1 MGNAYSWCHNHNPM
15 RRERGNRDSVPNDG
29 RVEIPD
35 LSPVLL
41 VGASGCGKSTFA
53 RRHFK
58 ATEILSS
65 DQCRGIVSD
74 DENAQEATGDAFDLL
89 RYIARVRLRNGK
101 KVVVDA
107 TNVQESARKEM
118 LQLAW
123 QHHVPAVAIV
133 FLFDEAICHKRN
145 ETRPDR
151 QFGPHVVRNQTRD
164 LRRSLGNLF
173 REGFRHVYVFRSPEE
188 VETAQVHIT
197 PLWPDFK
204 HISGP
209 FDIIGDIHGCW
220 NELQELLEK
229 LGYRIAD
236 LGSRS
241 SDLPELSQIDPSSA
255 IPDPRS
261 IALRPD
267 ARWRPQTFYEV
278 SHAENRKLIF
288 LGDFVDRGPNTP
300 EVLKLAM
307 SAVATGAGYCVPG
320 NHDDKLMRKLKG
332 KEVRI
337 AHGLAQSLE
346 QLAEETEEF
355 RQSAASFIDALVS
368 HLVLDEGKLV
378 VAHAGLSED
387 MQGRASTRVR
397 DFALYGETTGE
408 TDEFGLPVRYPWA
421 AEYRG
426 KARVVYGHTPVPQ
439 PEWLNRTIN
448 IDTGCVFGGKLTA
461 LKYPEMELVSVSAH
475 EVYAESK
482 KPFLD
487 QAKTELSAQHD
498 LDDVLDLADVFGKRI
513 VSTRLR
519 GNITI
524 REENASAALEAMSR
538 FAANPKWLVYLPPTM
553 SPTETTTKEGLLEHP
568 QEGFSYFR
576 EKNVARVVC
585 EEKHMGS
592 RAVVVVC
599 RDAAVATQRFGVA
612 TGETGCI
619 YTRTGRRF
627 FENEAIE
634 RALLERVA
642 TAIGKAGLWEEL
654 STDWMVLDC
663 ELLPWSAKAQE
674 LLRKQYAP
682 VGASSVAA
690 TRATLSVLQQA
701 AAQIEGLEEL
711 LDRTAM
717 RKETAV
723 QFVDSYRRYCWSV
736 SKLEDLKLAPFHIL
750 ATEGAVHADKDHQWH
765 MHTLAHVCGEDPGVL
780 FATPYKI
787 VETEDRESVQS
798 GIDWWEELTG
808 RGGEGMV
815 MKPFQF
821 IHEGP
826 GGLVQPAVKCRG
838 REYLRIIYGPEYTL
852 PANLQRLRK
861 RGLGVKRSLAL
872 REFALG
878 IEGLERFVR
887 REPLRQVHECAFA
900 VLAMESEPVDPRL

>member
-1 MGNAYSWCHNHNPM
+1 M
-15 RRERGNRDSVPNDG
+15 RRERGTREHAPSDG
-29 RVEIPD
+29 RLEIPD
-35 LSPVLL
+35 LSLVLL

-53 RRHFK
+53 RTHFK
-58 ATEILSS
+58 ATEVVSS

-74 DENAQEATGDAFDLL
+74 DENAQDATTDAFDLL
-89 RYIARVRLRNGK
+89 RYIARIRLRNGK

-107 TNVQESARKEM
+107 TNVQEAARKEM

-133 FLFDEAICHKRN
+133 FLFDEAICQERN
-145 ETRPDR
+145 STRPDR
-151 QFGPHVVRNQTRD
+151 QFGPHVIRNQTRD

-173 REGFRHVYVFRSPEE
+173 REGFRHVYVLRSPQE
-188 VETAQVHIT
+188 VEAAQIITT

-204 HISGP
+204 HIHGP

-220 NELQELLEK
+220 DELQELLGK
-229 LGYRIAD
+229 LGYTIAD
-236 LGSRS
+236 LGSRI
-241 SDLPELSQIDPSSA
+241 SDLPEVQSAASEDRVDATDTPDPRSA

-261 IALRPD
+261 QGLRPD
-267 ARWRPQTFYEV
+267 SRWRPETFFQV
-278 SHAENRKLIF
+278 VHPENRKLIF
-288 LGDFVDRGPNTP
+288 LGDLVDRGPNTP
-300 EVLKLAM
+300 QVLKLVM
-307 SAVATGAGYCVPG
+307 SAVATGVGYAVPG

-332 KEVRI
+332 KDVRV
-337 AHGLAQSLE
+337 AHGMAQSLE
-346 QLAEETEEF
+346 QLDLEPEGFKEGVAHF
-355 RQSAASFIDALVS
+355 LDALVS
-368 HLVLDEGKLV
+368 HLILDDGKLV
-378 VAHAGLSED
+378 VAHAGMNEEL
-387 MQGRASTRVR
+387 QGRASSRVR

-426 KARVVYGHTPVPQ
+426 KPRVVYGHTPVPE

-448 IDTGCVFGGKLTA
+448 LDTGCVFGGKLTA
-461 LKYPEMELVSVSAH
+461 LRYPEMELVSVQAR

-482 KPFLD
+482 KPFLEV
-487 QAKTELSAQHD
+487 KTELSAQQE
-498 LDDVLDLADVFGKRI
+498 LDDVLDLEDVFGKRI

-553 SPTETTTKEGLLEHP
+553 SPTETTLREGLLEHP
-568 QEGFSYFR
+568 QEGFVYFR
-576 EKNVARVVC
+576 ENAVDKVIC

-599 RDAAVATQRFGVA
+599 KDSRAAKERFGIA
-612 TGETGCI
+612 GQETGCI

-627 FENEAIE
+627 FDNASIEAE
-634 RALLERVA
+634 LLGRVA
-642 TAIGKAGLWEEL
+642 SAVCKAGLWDEL
-654 STDWMVLDC
+654 STDWLVLDC
-663 ELLPWSAKAQE
+663 ELMPWSAKAQE

-682 VGASSVAA
+682 VGASAKAA
-690 TRATLSVLQQA
+690 TSATLNVLRQA
-701 AAQIEGLEEL
+701 AAHTEGLEEL
-711 LDRTAM
+711 LARTEKAEDAAA
-717 RKETAV
+717 K
-723 QFVDSYRRYCWSV
+723 FVDAYRQYCWSV

-750 ATEGAVHADKDHQWH
+750 ASEGHVHTDKDHDWH
-765 MHTLAHVCGEDPGVL
+765 MQTLAHLCSEDPAVL

-787 VETEDRESVQS
+787 IETEDAASVEE
-798 GIDWWEELTG
+798 GISWWEELTG

-815 MKPFQF
+815 IKPLQF
-821 IHEGP
+821 IAEGP
-826 GGLVQPAVKCRG
+826 HGLVQPAVKCRG
-838 REYLRIIYGPEYTL
+838 KEYLRIIYGPEYTL
-852 PANLQRLRK
+852 PSNLNRLRK
-861 RGLGVKRSLAL
+861 RGLGVKRFLAL

-878 IEGLERFVR
+878 VEGLERFVR